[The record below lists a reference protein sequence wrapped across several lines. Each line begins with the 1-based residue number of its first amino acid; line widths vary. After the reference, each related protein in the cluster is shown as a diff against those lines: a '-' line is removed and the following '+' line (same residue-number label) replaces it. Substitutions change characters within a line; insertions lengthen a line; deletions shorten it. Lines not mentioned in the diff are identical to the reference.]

1 MLPVALQPPLPPEPP
16 PQANDALQ
24 APPSPTS
31 CSSTPAVGGGQ
42 SASAHVTAPN
52 PSLVYTA
59 WPSNAVAIP
68 DVSQML
74 MREAEAWRA
83 LLSLHQGV
91 VGTARV
97 LATMVSPEPGP
108 TLETSRESL
117 EQREAQYHSALSN
130 LVSQC
135 DALTTECLRL
145 RSLRKARRATDV
157 QALQILMQSH
167 TIETLALGASRGTS
181 SSINVQ
187 AATAEIRLAAQT
199 TRQEITQLRALMQVA
214 QEAPRLHAQ
223 IRLTVGVDAHVR
235 DISIANFFAE
245 LYRHSSH
252 LTDSAVEETI
262 ERVCTDVADYV
273 TPTDRPDPPVESV
286 AEDAVAVAP
295 PRLHVRRSTDS
306 SCHLGTGR

>member
-1 MLPVALQPPLPPEPP
+1 
-16 PQANDALQ
+16 
-24 APPSPTS
+24 
-31 CSSTPAVGGGQ
+31 
-42 SASAHVTAPN
+42 
-52 PSLVYTA
+52 
-59 WPSNAVAIP
+59 
-68 DVSQML
+68 ML

-97 LATMVSPEPGP
+97 LATMIPPEPGP
-108 TLETSRESL
+108 VLETSRESL

-135 DALTTECLRL
+135 DQLTAECLRL

-167 TIETLALGASRGTS
+167 TIETLALGASLGTS

-187 AATAEIRLAAQT
+187 AATSEIRLAAQT
-199 TRQEITQLRALMQVA
+199 TRQEITQIRALMQVA

-223 IRLTVGVDAHVR
+223 IRLAVGVDKNVR
-235 DISIANFFAE
+235 DLSIGDFFTE
-245 LYRHSSH
+245 LYKHSSH
-252 LTDSAVEETI
+252 LTDTAVEETI
-262 ERVCTDVADYV
+262 HRVCIADGAG
-273 TPTDRPDPPVESV
+273 TDRPDPPVEATEEV
-286 AEDAVAVAP
+286 AVAVAP

-306 SCHLGTGR
+306 VGHVGTGR